1 MSVSRFLI
9 ENNGSNQNNIKLA
22 TSKTYHLCKDAGL
35 QRITLLFPAKGTFS
49 HSDIAAFLGE
59 QAVKALLKDQKVD
72 LGNNILLDFNIPKNF
87 SVHGNH
93 DIVLATYLTD
103 KDMDIVDSARNVD
116 SIVFLPWSE
125 VEGKRWLSTWA
136 PEIVG
141 PSTWE
146 VQKAQILP
154 SVGDE
159 ILRLGSCINMST
171 GLSHPSDKDM
181 AKQIFTSLKSKDSEQ
196 QKKISGSSQSI
207 TAGNPLERK
216 S

>member
-1 MSVSRFLI
+1 MSASRFLI

-22 TSKTYHLCKDAGL
+22 ISKAYHLCKDAGL
-35 QRITLLFPAKGTFS
+35 QRITLLFPEKGMFS
-49 HSDIAAFLGE
+49 HSDIATFLGE
-59 QAVKALLKDQKVD
+59 QAVKTLLKGQNID
-72 LGNNILLDFNIPKNF
+72 LGNNILLGFNIPKNF

-125 VEGKRWLSTWA
+125 IEGKRWLSTWA

-146 VQKAQILP
+146 VQKAQLLTPI
-154 SVGDE
+154 GDE
-159 ILRLGSCINMST
+159 ILRLGRCINMST

-181 AKQIFTSLKSKDSEQ
+181 AKRIFTSLKKQGFRATEEEIRQFAVNNGWAPS
-196 QKKISGSSQSI
+196 
-207 TAGNPLERK
+207 ERK